1 VAKAKQLPELVGEF
15 IELAKQ
21 YVRER
26 TVDRAKALGRM
37 AAFGFAGA
45 LVCVLATLF
54 LAVAGM
60 RAIVDLLPDGRIWSG
75 FGYVLAAIGLFIVSG
90 LIAWRAAK

>member
-1 VAKAKQLPELVGEF
+1 MAKAKQLPELVGEF
-15 IELAKQ
+15 IELAKR

-26 TVDRAKALGRM
+26 TVDRAKALGRLT
-37 AAFGFAGA
+37 AFSFAGA

-60 RAIVDLLPDGRIWSG
+60 RAIVDLLPDGNIWSG

>member
-1 VAKAKQLPELVGEF
+1 VAKVKQLPEMVGEF

-26 TVDRAKALGRM
+26 TVDRAKALGRL
-37 AAFGFAGA
+37 AAFSFAGA

-60 RAIVDLLPDGRIWSG
+60 RAIVDLLPDGNIWSG
-75 FGYVLAAIGLFIVSG
+75 FGYVLAAIGLFTVSG